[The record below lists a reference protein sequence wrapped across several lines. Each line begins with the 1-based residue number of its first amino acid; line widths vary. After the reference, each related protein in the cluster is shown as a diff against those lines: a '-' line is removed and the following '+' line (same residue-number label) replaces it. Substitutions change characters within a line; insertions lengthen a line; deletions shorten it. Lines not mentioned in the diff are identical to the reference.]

1 MMSNNLKYLL
11 SVTLLTTCSLAGCE
25 QAYHGGFTINPY
37 KPKPKPQ
44 KISYEKAFADISKQ
58 NALKSPPPA
67 NKPTIHTSKITASPQ
82 TLTANPHELT
92 TQTDPTTKPDTSKPV
107 FVSAKSPQITS
118 SRADLANFGE
128 IDGQPAIP
136 PSGGTENIRQVSFSR
151 EGADFDV
158 TISPDG
164 KNVYFASTQHSHTSN
179 IYRKSTTGT
188 TITQITSD
196 PANDVMPAV
205 SPDGKTIAFCSD
217 RNGNWDIFI
226 KSAHNKP
233 IQLTNSPTH
242 ELHPSWSPDGKWIV
256 FSTLS
261 SRSGLWELTIVDA
274 RNPAQRHILGPGLF
288 PEFSPTGDK
297 IAFQRA
303 RHRGSRAFSIWTIDF
318 NNGESF
324 NPTEIASAT
333 NAAAIS
339 PTWSPDGKYIAFTT
353 ILNPAAHHISRKKRT
368 SLWTIS
374 IDGTQRTRLTNDQ
387 FANAQ
392 PVWSSTGE
400 IYFISSR
407 TGTDNIWQ
415 IRPSNQQIFTAD
427 QKNSD
432 NIANPQ
438 VNVPTE

>member
-1 MMSNNLKYLL
+1 MKSNTLKFALTTALL
-11 SVTLLTTCSLAGCE
+11 STCTFTGCE
-25 QAYHGGFTINPY
+25 QAYHGGFTLNPD
-37 KPKPKPQ
+37 KPTPKSNT
-44 KISYEKAFADISKQ
+44 ISYEEAFADIPND
-58 NALKSPPPA
+58 NALSSPQPA
-67 NKPTIHTSKITASPQ
+67 NTPLQFTSHTPPQSLSINPPGNDSTTPTNQPQSPQ
-82 TLTANPHELT
+82 T
-92 TQTDPTTKPDTSKPV
+92 Q
-107 FVSAKSPQITS
+107 FVSTNNPQTTTT
-118 SRADLANFGE
+118 RADLNNFGE
-128 IDGQPAIP
+128 IDDQPAIP
-136 PSGGTENIRQVSFSR
+136 PSGGTVNIRQVSFAR

-158 TISPDG
+158 NVSPDG
-164 KNVYFASTQHSHTSN
+164 KYVYFASTQHSHTSN
-179 IYRKSTTGT
+179 IYRKSTTGS

-205 SPDGKTIAFCSD
+205 SPDGSTIAFCSD

-226 KSAHNKP
+226 KTGHNKP

-242 ELHPSWSPDGKWIV
+242 ELHPSWSPDGKWIA

-261 SRSGLWELTIVDA
+261 PRSGLWELTVVDS

-318 NNGESF
+318 ANGESF

-339 PTWSPDGKYIAFTT
+339 PTWSPDGKTIAFTT
-353 ILNPAAHHISRKKRT
+353 ILNPAAHHTSKSNQT
-368 SLWTIS
+368 SLWTIN

-407 TGTDNIWQ
+407 TGNDNIWQ
-415 IRPSNQQIFTAD
+415 IRPSNSEIFTAD

-432 NIANPQ
+432 NTSNQQ

>member
-1 MMSNNLKYLL
+1 MKSNKLKYLL
-11 SVTLLTTCSLAGCE
+11 SAALLTTCTLTGCE
-25 QAYHGGFTINPY
+25 QAYHGGFTLNPY

-44 KISYEKAFADISKQ
+44 KISYEKAFADISKK
-58 NALKSPPPA
+58 NTLKSPS
-67 NKPTIHTSKITASPQ
+67 PTTTEPKIHTSQITSTPQ
-82 TLTANPHELT
+82 SLTTNPPELT
-92 TQTDPTTKPDTSKPV
+92 TQTDPTTNPVQNQSV
-107 FVSAKSPQITS
+107 FVAAQTPQTSS

-158 TISPDG
+158 TTSPDG
-164 KNVYFASTQHSHTSN
+164 KNVYFASTQHTHTSN
-179 IYRKSTTGT
+179 IYRKSATGT

-217 RNGNWDIFI
+217 RNGNWDIFV
-226 KSAHNKP
+226 KTGHNKP

-242 ELHPSWSPDGKWIV
+242 ELHPSWSPDGRWIV

-274 RNPAQRHILGPGLF
+274 NNPAQRHILGPGLF

-318 NNGESF
+318 KNGESF
-324 NPTEIASAT
+324 NPTEIASST

-339 PTWSPDGKYIAFTT
+339 PTWSPDGKHIAFTT
-353 ILNPAAHHISRKKRT
+353 ILNPAAHHTSKKRT

-374 IDGTQRTRLTNDQ
+374 INGTQRTRLTNDQ

-392 PVWSSTGE
+392 PVWSSTGD

-415 IRPSNQQIFTAD
+415 IRPSNSEIFTAE
-427 QKNSD
+427 QKNAD
-432 NIANPQ
+432 NLPNPQ